1 MSEPTR
7 SEPAPGRPADTGRVV
22 FDERLWVPWWGWMLA
37 VTIAAVLAAEVHLG
51 YPGVRAWL
59 PYLLIVLSALALV
72 GWLGRVRVRLAHG
85 ELQAGQAH
93 LPLRYVGEV
102 DVVSGAA
109 KRRALGP
116 ELDPT
121 AFVLHR
127 GWVRSAVR
135 LQLTDP
141 DDPTPYWVVSTRQP
155 ERLAELLRARPER

>member
-1 MSEPTR
+1 M
-7 SEPAPGRPADTGRVV
+7 
-22 FDERLWVPWWGWMLA
+22 FDERLWVPWWGWLLA
-37 VTIAAVLAAEVHLG
+37 LAIATVLAAEVHLG

-59 PYLLIVLSALALV
+59 PYLLIVPLGLALV
-72 GWLGRVRVRLAHG
+72 GWLGRVRVRVADG
-85 ELQAGQAH
+85 ELQAGRAH

-116 ELDPT
+116 DLDPT

-141 DDPTPYWVVSTRQP
+141 DDLTPYWVVSTRRP
-155 ERLAELLRARPER
+155 EQLAALLRAPPER

>member
-1 MSEPTR
+1 MPEPTR
-7 SEPAPGRPADTGRVV
+7 SEPAPGGPPATGRVL
-22 FDERLWVPWWGWMLA
+22 FDERLWVPWWGWLLA
-37 VTIAAVLAAEVHLG
+37 LAIATVLAAEVHLG

-59 PYLLIVLSALALV
+59 PYLLIVPLALALV
-72 GWLGRVRVRLAHG
+72 GWLGRVRVRVADG

-116 ELDPT
+116 ELDPA

-141 DDPTPYWVVSTRQP
+141 DDLTPYWVVSTRRP
-155 ERLAELLRARPER
+155 DRLAELLRAPPQR